1 MLGQELILFLNFL
14 WMFSFGYFT
23 WAWLYYPSING
34 IFFQIIHILY
44 TEPLK
49 KMISVSLILVCVSYK
64 HAKCKYS
71 PSLHDILWFKLKMVV
86 FMISCSSNWK
96 WMCVSMKNLL
106 CIQHWQSKALVK
118 KRLWWKY
125 IFKNLLHSQQLNGP
139 NYGLCCCCV
148 TISSGCKFRLNLKS
162 ENGRR

>member
-118 KRLWWKY
+118 KRDFGENTY
-125 IFKNLLHSQQLNGP
+125 SRTYYTPNNLMDQIMG
-139 NYGLCCCCV
+139 CV
-148 TISSGCKFRLNLKS
+148 VVALRFPPGANSGS
-162 ENGRR
+162 I